1 MPRSVLS
8 SDCPIFELGRV
19 KLQHGATAD
28 LRLAYKTY
36 GTLGKR
42 RDNAVVLPTFYTGD
56 HVRSEQLFGAGRAI
70 DPTHHFIVSVNLM
83 GNGLS
88 SSPSNTPPPHD
99 GPRFPAITLHD
110 NVRFQQRLLTELWG
124 VRRVALVAGWSMA
137 GCQAYEWA
145 AQFPGMVRAILP
157 YCASAKTSIHNIVF
171 LEGVKAALTADA
183 GFERGNYTMAPERGL
198 RAFGRVYAGWAY
210 SQAFFREHLYRE
222 LGFASFE
229 ELLSDWERDHLDWDA
244 NDLLAMLW
252 SWQRG
257 DISAND
263 QYGDNFVKALSAIEA
278 RAILV
283 PCNQDL
289 YFPPADNAFEAQHM
303 PNAVLRPFD
312 SDWGHSAG
320 SPGRVPAFTRHFDR
334 CAAELLA
341 A

>member
-1 MPRSVLS
+1 MARSVLS
-8 SDCPIFELGRV
+8 RDCPVFDLGRV
-19 KLQHGATAD
+19 RLQRGGTAD
-28 LRLAYKTY
+28 LGLAYKTY
-36 GTLGKR
+36 GTLGKG
-42 RDNAVVLPTFYTGD
+42 RDNVVVLPTFYTGD
-56 HVRSEQLFGAGRAI
+56 HLRSEQLFGAGRAI
-70 DPTHHFIVSVNLM
+70 DPARHFVVSVNLL
-83 GNGLS
+83 GNGIS
-88 SSPSNTPPPHD
+88 SSPSNSPAPHD
-99 GPRFPAITLHD
+99 GPRFPNITFHD
-110 NVRFQQRLLTELWG
+110 NVRFQHRLLTEKWG

-145 AQFPGMVRAILP
+145 AQFPAMVRAILP

-183 GFERGNYTMAPERGL
+183 AFELGHYTAAPERGL

-229 ELLSDWERDHLDWDA
+229 ELLGDWERDHLDWDA

-252 SWQRG
+252 TWQQG

-263 QYGDNFVKALSAIEA
+263 RYGGNIAKALSAIEA
-278 RAILV
+278 RAILL

-289 YFPPADNAFEAQHM
+289 YFPPEDNAFEAKHM

-312 SDWGHSAG
+312 SAWGHSAG
-320 SPGRVPAFTRHFDR
+320 SPGRVSEFTRLFDQ